1 MQPIERALLSLEGL
15 SVADAL
21 GERFFGPPSE
31 TMPAMAW
38 RKIPEGPWPY
48 TDDTEMALSI
58 VESLLEDGGIDADA
72 LAKRF
77 AARYNSRRGYGGGAH
92 ILLMQL
98 RAGQRWDQVAP
109 QMFGG
114 TGSFGN
120 GSAMRISPLGA
131 YFAEDLDVVCEHAR
145 RSALPTHTNPEG
157 IAGAVATAVMAALAW
172 RVGDGWKA
180 TPAELIQEVLRHTP
194 ESQVR
199 QNIETT
205 LRFDLQDGSE
215 KVAEWVGSG
224 QRISCQDTVPFC
236 VWCAAH
242 YLHSYEE
249 AFWATVRCLGDR
261 DTTCA
266 IVGGI
271 VILADRN
278 GLPEEWR
285 IRREPL
291 PADIYDTAYAVA
303 PRP

>member
-21 GERFFGPPSE
+21 GERFFGEP
-31 TMPAMAW
+31 TDYIPAMTW
-38 RKIPEGPWPY
+38 RKIPEGSWRY

-58 VESLLEDGGIDADA
+58 VESLLEDGGIDPDA

-77 AARYNSRRGYGGGAH
+77 AARYDHKRGYGGGAH
-92 ILLMQL
+92 ILLNQL
-98 RAGQRWDQVAP
+98 RAGHRWDQVAP

-120 GSAMRISPLGA
+120 GSAMRIPPLGA
-131 YFAEDLDVVCEHAR
+131 YFADALETVREHAR

-157 IAGAVATAVMAALAW
+157 IAGAVATAIMAALAW
-172 RVGDGWKA
+172 RVGDGWKT
-180 TPAELIQEVLRHTP
+180 TPSEMIEEVLRYTP
-194 ESQVR
+194 ESLVR

-205 LRFDLQDGSE
+205 LRFDLRDGSE

-224 QRISCQDTVPFC
+224 QRISCQDTVPLC
-236 VWCAAH
+236 IWCAAH

-271 VILADRN
+271 VILADRK
-278 GLPEEWR
+278 GLPDEWR
-285 IRREPL
+285 RRREPL
-291 PADIYDTAYAVA
+291 PADIYDIQYAV
-303 PRP
+303 PIRP